1 MAAASFALAACDH
14 KPEPAPKL
22 LTPTP
27 TPLPTP
33 TPTPVPTPE
42 PTPTPVPTP
51 YVPQKTLNVGSIFN
65 GINFKAKLET
75 SVGTTATAERESPD
89 GYSVE
94 VTVKVNVPKPH
105 QSMEDLRKLNDK
117 IDTVLPGLKEMLA
130 SAKVSS
136 AFDDLYRRKVT
147 SIRTSVDRLD
157 QLITRHNF
165 FDCETILELQNP
177 TTKRRALLIQADM
190 DVDTDGTDGDR
201 MPQLDGGS
209 RTFQPFTSYRWKKR
223 TPNPNPCM
231 PIWEKRISDNESR
244 IRDAK
249 TSASEIQR
257 MKADNTRLRS
267 EIRDLQSF
275 SYLIGAADPFIVLPS
290 QMFTI
295 GKSPFEPH
303 VGDYCVVIIGDVFYP
318 AIIGDAGPRAKIG
331 EASLRMCRQIN
342 ARSNG
347 EVRPMNDLK
356 ATYLIFP
363 NSGEKSWGPPD
374 LKEWYVRC
382 DALLKEFDEYAG
394 ELFLWEDSTKPPTPP
409 VPPQAPNPAPAS
421 GTPGAAPV
429 PPAAP
434 AAIPKAPTSPPSR
447 KERRG

>member
-1 MAAASFALAACDH
+1 M
-14 KPEPAPKL
+14 P
-22 LTPTP
+22 PTP
-27 TPLPTP
+27 PT
-33 TPTPVPTPE
+33 PTPE

-51 YVPQKTLNVGSIFN
+51 YVPQKTLNLGSIFN
-65 GINFKAKLET
+65 GIHFKAKLET
-75 SVGTTATAERESPD
+75 SLGKTATAERESPD

-105 QSMEDLRKLNDK
+105 QSIRDLRKLNDR
-117 IDTVLPGLKEMLA
+117 IDTVLPGLEEMLG
-130 SAKVSS
+130 SAKVSP

-147 SIRTSVDRLD
+147 TIRTSLDRLD

-177 TTKRRALLIQADM
+177 TTKRRALLIQSDM

-201 MPQLDGGS
+201 TPQLDGGS

-223 TPNPNPCM
+223 TPNPSPCVS
-231 PIWEKRISDNESR
+231 IWEKRISDNESR
-244 IRDAK
+244 IKDSK
-249 TSASEIQR
+249 TSAAEIQR
-257 MKADNTRLRS
+257 MKSDNARLHA

-275 SYLIGAADPFIVLPS
+275 SFLIGAADPFIVLPS

-303 VGDYCVVIIGDVFYP
+303 MGDYCVVIIGDVFYP
-318 AIIGDAGPRAKIG
+318 AIIGDAGPRTKIG

-347 EVRPMNDLK
+347 EVRPVNDLK

-363 NSGEKSWGPPD
+363 NSGDKNWGPPD

-382 DALLKEFDEYAG
+382 DALLREFDEYYG
-394 ELFLWEDSTKPPTPP
+394 GDLFSWEDITKPPTPP
-409 VPPQAPNPAPAS
+409 APLPAPPAS
-421 GTPGAAPV
+421 APPNTAPV
-429 PPAAP
+429 PPPSP
-434 AAIPKAPTSPPSR
+434 AATPKAAPTSPPSR